1 MILQTY
7 GALARVSHGNCQ
19 CLDKYSFTAL
29 ALNLTRVASLRR
41 PYLGRYEARDPFR
54 PASERSL
61 FNRSY
66 ATDAVSRPKA
76 HTGRTPS
83 APRKKASTAT
93 TVAPTAGLGPVAAT
107 KEPAT
112 KKTKP
117 KAKSKANPK
126 EKSKSKP
133 RTRAKSTKARKSSSK
148 AKAKPAK
155 KKKKALKPEAKE
167 RQIIKEL
174 KAKALTPPKKIAAT
188 AFQVLLAEKSREA
201 RLPVQKGADAGAGS
215 VAKEC
220 SRIYRSFTPEQREH
234 YNHIANQNKMTND
247 SSYREWI
254 LTYSPAEIDDANRAR
269 KALKSRLKSSSF
281 PKLHDERL
289 VTHPR
294 TAYVNFTVQR
304 HRSGDFAGMS
314 FTEAAKLIGAEW
326 RALSESDK
334 KPYVQEGVADCARY
348 EQEVKAVYD
357 RDVQHKIAKA
367 A

>member
-7 GALARVSHGNCQ
+7 GALARVSHGKCQ
-19 CLDKYSFTAL
+19 CLDKYSLTAL
-29 ALNLTRVASLRR
+29 ALNITRVASLRR

-54 PASERSL
+54 PASERLS

-83 APRKKASTAT
+83 APRKKASTT
-93 TVAPTAGLGPVAAT
+93 TTAAPTAGLEPVAAT

-117 KAKSKANPK
+117 KAQSKAKPK
-126 EKSKSKP
+126 AKSKSKP
-133 RTRAKSTKARKSSSK
+133 RTGAKSTKARKSSSK

-155 KKKKALKPEAKE
+155 KKKKALKPEVKE

-188 AFQVLLAEKSREA
+188 AFHVLLAEKLREA
-201 RLPVQKGADAGAGS
+201 RLPVGKDTGAGS

-234 YNHIANQNKMTND
+234 YNHIANQNKVTND
-247 SSYREWI
+247 SNYREWI
-254 LTYSPAEIDDANRAR
+254 LTHSPAEINDANRAR
-269 KALKSRLKSSSF
+269 KALKSRLMSSSF

-289 VTHPR
+289 VTGRR
-294 TAYVNFTVQR
+294 TPYINFMVQR
-304 HRSGDFAGMS
+304 HRSGDFAGVS
-314 FTEAAKLIGAEW
+314 IPEAAKLISAEW

-334 KPYVQEGVADCARY
+334 KPYVQEGVADSARY

-357 RDVQHKIAKA
+357 RDVKHSIAKA

>member
-1 MILQTY
+1 MILQTLR
-7 GALARVSHGNCQ
+7 ALARMSHGNCQ
-19 CLDKYSFTAL
+19 CLDKYSLTAL
-29 ALNLTRVASLRR
+29 AFNITRVASLRR

-54 PASERSL
+54 PACERSS

-83 APRKKASTAT
+83 APRKKASSAT
-93 TVAPTAGLGPVAAT
+93 TAAPTAGLEPVPAT
-107 KEPAT
+107 KESAT

-126 EKSKSKP
+126 TKSNSKP
-133 RTRAKSTKARKSSSK
+133 KTRAKSTKARKSSSK

-155 KKKKALKPEAKE
+155 KKKKALTPEVKE

-174 KAKALTPPKKIAAT
+174 KAKALTPPKKIPAT
-188 AFQVLLAEKSREA
+188 AFNVLLTEKSREA
-201 RLPVQKGADAGAGS
+201 RLPIGKDTGTGS
-215 VAKEC
+215 VIKEC

-234 YNHIANQNKMTND
+234 YNHIANQNKVTND
-247 SSYREWI
+247 SKYREWI
-254 LTYSPAEIDDANRAR
+254 LTYSPAEINDANRAR
-269 KALKSRLKSSSF
+269 KALKSRLKSLAF

-289 VTHPR
+289 VAGPR
-294 TAYVNFTVQR
+294 TPYINFTVQR
-304 HRSGDFAGMS
+304 YRSGDFAGMS
-314 FTEAAKLIGAEW
+314 IPEAAKLIGAEW

-334 KPYVQEGVADCARY
+334 KPYVQESVADSARY
-348 EQEVKAVYD
+348 DQEVKAVYD